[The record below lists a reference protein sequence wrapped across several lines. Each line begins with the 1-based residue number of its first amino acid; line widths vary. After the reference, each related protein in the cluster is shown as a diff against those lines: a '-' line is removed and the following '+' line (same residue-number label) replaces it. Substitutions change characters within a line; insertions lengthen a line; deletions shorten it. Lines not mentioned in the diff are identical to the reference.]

1 MGFCFIIILC
11 IIACYGIRYAMEQ
24 AKKENADR
32 ERREKEAEAR
42 ECQLEANKKRNGE
55 IGNNKVAEINTIIS
69 NWWKGDKSYFADR
82 ETIHT
87 YYSYLEVK
95 DSIDRAI
102 KCFQEFIKT
111 EPLQLYDSDNF
122 KRFLNEKSSFQ
133 IYLNNEIKTLNQIM
147 RSYMIPVNKYGAIND
162 DFCTKVK
169 GLDINT
175 ADHVIQNILNVF
187 TGNYSSEERISQ
199 LNDIDKENSAVC
211 LWTYA
216 MAKPFDVQK
225 FNSAIR
231 AYQLLHR
238 EYAVIEPFIAEI
250 YAMLQMG
257 SRDIAKDKVNH
268 YIEKCIMGTFC
279 AKESTKYV
287 CGVCGLVYEGK
298 RPPEFCPSC
307 NAAGH
312 RFTSGHRAGG
322 VIIPGTNH
330 RDMAYSVYN
339 TSACTDAD
347 LELLSS
353 SFMWMKAY
361 DLEEIVLKFMLEK
374 HVQMSSKLQERLHSL
389 SNRKGA
395 APEEIDNRGTGGESF
410 DISSL
415 AWKEDDYDAFF
426 KNLEFKEIVLTY
438 PLAIREEDQVLSLGN
453 GINIQNID
461 SIARIIVGE
470 MQAEYGNTVN
480 SELSILAAVSGNTE
494 QKMQGILVKTQD
506 CPYMS
511 VFMYLI
517 PIGRKLDIKFYT
529 MFMPVGTSAS
539 SQCEQANILNRKLNP
554 NATMWET
561 SIKETLLFAIQKML
575 NSGTTTTST
584 VCAGTDDIEF

>member
-1 MGFCFIIILC
+1 
-11 IIACYGIRYAMEQ
+11 
-24 AKKENADR
+24 
-32 ERREKEAEAR
+32 
-42 ECQLEANKKRNGE
+42 
-55 IGNNKVAEINTIIS
+55 
-69 NWWKGDKSYFADR
+69 
-82 ETIHT
+82 
-87 YYSYLEVK
+87 
-95 DSIDRAI
+95 
-102 KCFQEFIKT
+102 
-111 EPLQLYDSDNF
+111 
-122 KRFLNEKSSFQ
+122 
-133 IYLNNEIKTLNQIM
+133 
-147 RSYMIPVNKYGAIND
+147 
-162 DFCTKVK
+162 
-169 GLDINT
+169 
-175 ADHVIQNILNVF
+175 
-187 TGNYSSEERISQ
+187 
-199 LNDIDKENSAVC
+199 
-211 LWTYA
+211 
-216 MAKPFDVQK
+216 
-225 FNSAIR
+225 
-231 AYQLLHR
+231 
-238 EYAVIEPFIAEI
+238 
-250 YAMLQMG
+250 
-257 SRDIAKDKVNH
+257 
-268 YIEKCIMGTFC
+268 
-279 AKESTKYV
+279 
-287 CGVCGLVYEGK
+287 
-298 RPPEFCPSC
+298 
-307 NAAGH
+307 
-312 RFTSGHRAGG
+312 
-322 VIIPGTNH
+322 
-330 RDMAYSVYN
+330 
-339 TSACTDAD
+339 
-347 LELLSS
+347 
-353 SFMWMKAY
+353 
-361 DLEEIVLKFMLEK
+361 MLEK

-426 KNLEFKEIVLTY
+426 KNLEFKEKVLTY